1 MTEVFELNGREIVLQ
16 ASSDRAVAERVT
28 RHIQRRIDED
38 DWRPY
43 RSKADALRASTRLGG
58 IRMKVLEALNLL

>member
-43 RSKADALRASTRLGG
+43 RSKADALRAWTRLGG

>member
-1 MTEVFELNGREIVLQ
+1 MTDTFELNGRQIVLK
-16 ASSDRAVAERVT
+16 ASSDRVVAERVV

-43 RSKADALRASTRLGG
+43 TCKADALQAWLRLGG
-58 IRMKVLEALNLL
+58 IRAQVLEALNLI

>member
-1 MTEVFELNGREIVLQ
+1 MTKTFELNHKLIVLKVP
-16 ASSDRAVAERVT
+16 SDHVVAQRVV

-43 RSKADALRASTRLGG
+43 TCKADALQAWIRLGG
-58 IRMKVLEALNLL
+58 IRAQVLEALNLL

>member
-1 MTEVFELNGREIVLQ
+1 MTDAFELNGRQIVLK
-16 ASSDRAVAERVT
+16 ASSDRFVAERVV

-43 RSKADALRASTRLGG
+43 SCKADAVQAWFRLGG
-58 IRMKVLEALNLL
+58 IRAQVLEALNLI